1 MNNIRICL
9 AIVVGV
15 VGCGAL
21 AAELPT
27 LAGPA
32 MGTTYRVT
40 LGAVSR
46 SLSRGEV
53 HREIEAVLARIDQ
66 AANTWR
72 ADSDASRFN
81 RAAAAGEW
89 VAVGTDLVAIVE
101 IARSVHA
108 RSDGAFDITIAP
120 LLRLPPDE
128 RSQSDRAAAF
138 KLVGMQHV
146 ESRRAPPALRKRL
159 DGVEIDLGG
168 IGPGYA
174 VDRIGERLVALG
186 SASHLVELGGEVRA
200 WGARPDGSKWRVRLR
215 GQQSGGDGNGAVI
228 DLTPGEALATATS
241 RPGRSPVDPRTGKV
255 IQHAPATVTTR
266 AATCAEAD
274 AEAVAALVTAQEN
287 PTLHGQPSL
296 KVFFHQKSP
305 P

>member
-1 MNNIRICL
+1 M
-9 AIVVGV
+9 
-15 VGCGAL
+15 

-40 LGAVSR
+40 LGALPLE
-46 SLSRGEV
+46 LSRGDV

-72 ADSDASRFN
+72 QDSDASRFN
-81 RAAAAGEW
+81 RAVAGEW
-89 VAVGTDLVAIVE
+89 VAVGTDLVAIIEV
-101 IARSVHA
+101 ARSVHA

-128 RSQSDRAAAF
+128 RSQSEWGAAL

-146 ESRRAPPALRKRL
+146 ESRREPPTLRKRL

-174 VDRIGERLVALG
+174 VDRIGERLVELG

-200 WGARPDGSKWRVRLR
+200 WGARPDGSQWRVRLR
-215 GQQSGGDGNGAVI
+215 GQQSGAGGEGPVI
-228 DLTPGEALATATS
+228 NLKPGEALATATS
-241 RPGRSPVDPRTGKV
+241 RPGRSPVDPRTGV
-255 IQHAPATVTTR
+255 VVEQAPAIKSIR

-274 AEAVAALVTAQEN
+274 AEAVAALVSDGN
-287 PTLHGQPSL
+287 GG
-296 KVFFHQKSP
+296 K
-305 P
+305 